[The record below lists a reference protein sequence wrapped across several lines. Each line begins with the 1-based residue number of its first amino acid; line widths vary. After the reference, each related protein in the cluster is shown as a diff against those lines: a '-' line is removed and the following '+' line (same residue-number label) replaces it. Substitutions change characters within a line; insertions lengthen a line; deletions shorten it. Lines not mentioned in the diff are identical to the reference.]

1 MHAHYANVDMH
12 ARLLLGSTST
22 QVNGLILRNNYLHA
36 DTKYL
41 HQGGKQNLH
50 VGKKKNLLTLFP
62 SSGCHLGTLSYS
74 LYLDFTLN
82 ENDKKKIQE
91 KKEVEM
97 NRDTVATVT

>member
-50 VGKKKNLLTLFP
+50 VGTKKNLLTLFP
-62 SSGCHLGTLSYS
+62 SSGCHFPFFEHGIYS
-74 LYLDFTLN
+74 KTEQF
-82 ENDKKKIQE
+82 EGPKKYQISF
-91 KKEVEM
+91 
-97 NRDTVATVT
+97 D